1 MSPPRR
7 VKVHWPSSVVV
18 LLGLVIGGCRAS
30 TEPAVALL
38 QGTFVLRTLNGA
50 ALPADLSTEPSYH
63 LFLVA
68 DTLRFDGKGAATRG
82 RTMQQRYDGAAATIL
97 HYDIDYSYR
106 IADHTVY
113 LEIRCPIT
121 AQCVSSPSGQVV
133 GRDLLL
139 VQFGDAT
146 YVFVRVKGA

>member
-7 VKVHWPSSVVV
+7 VKVHWPSSLVV
-18 LLGLVIGGCRAS
+18 LLGLVIGGCRAT

-63 LFLVA
+63 LFLIA
-68 DTLRFDGKGAATRG
+68 DTLRFDGQGTVSRG
-82 RTMQQRYDGAAATIL
+82 WTMQQRYDGAAATIL

-106 IADHTVY
+106 IAHQAVY
-113 LEIRCPIT
+113 LEIRCPINIEC
-121 AQCVSSPSGQVV
+121 AGS
-133 GRDLLL
+133 
-139 VQFGDAT
+139 
-146 YVFVRVKGA
+146 